1 MPSQRQRAM
10 LSIDEDVQLELDR
23 ISRSRTESA
32 QRVERA
38 KMLVDYASGDA
49 VSAIARSLNT
59 NRQKVDRCV
68 RKALDIGALAALDD
82 LPRKGR
88 PTTISAAS
96 RAWPK
101 FNNSPL

>member
-10 LSIDEDVQLELDR
+10 LSIDQDVQLELDR

-49 VSAIARSLNT
+49 VSFHYPTLESEDVLFLLLTRLICTCSNFRERT
-59 NRQKVDRCV
+59 
-68 RKALDIGALAALDD
+68 ALQTLV
-82 LPRKGR
+82 
-88 PTTISAAS
+88 ISDS
-96 RAWPK
+96 GCR
-101 FNNSPL
+101 LLG